1 MKDEQQKQV
10 TDDGFE
16 LVQTKV
22 PAHIKQLLDILAKQR
37 GMSTYELLQL
47 LIDGFITAAKAN
59 GPLSPQMKTL
69 IEMLQTDTSWK
80 GAFSF
85 TGLSGTT
92 DVEQVILIMRQRD
105 QAGRAKPGFGIAMID
120 HPCCGGTTM
129 TLCVDDILERVVE
142 VSMKGLYRQLRQ
154 IGVSLESESVRETLI
169 LLCDAKDIE
178 DLNEQDRLELPGYG
192 EYHDFGKRIEYEKK
206 YKRKPHRTPDSL
218 ANSQQQRIIFD
229 DNDREVADYEVKDWE
244 GEHRQTDLEP
254 PAGVDLAEEV
264 ERAIGGKPFDV
275 EP

>member
-1 MKDEQQKQV
+1 MSEQINIEE
-10 TDDGFE
+10 GFE

-22 PAHIKQLLDILAKQR
+22 PQHVKQLLDILAKQR
-37 GMSTYELLQL
+37 GMSIYELLQL
-47 LIDGFITAAKAN
+47 LINAFITAAKAN

-85 TGLSGTT
+85 TGLSGST
-92 DVEQVILIMRQRD
+92 DIEQVILIMRQRD

-154 IGVSLESESVRETLI
+154 IGVSLESESIRETLT
-169 LLCDAKDIE
+169 LLCDAKAIE

-206 YKRKPHRTPDSL
+206 FRRKHYKSPDSV
-218 ANSQQQRIIFD
+218 AQQQTIKFD
-229 DNDREVADYEVKDWE
+229 NYDKHMADCEAKDWE
-244 GEHRQTDLEP
+244 GEHRGNADD
-254 PAGVDLAEEV
+254 GVEYEGF
-264 ERAIGGKPFDV
+264 RPFDV

>member
-1 MKDEQQKQV
+1 MNGEQLNIEE
-10 TDDGFE
+10 GFE

-22 PAHIKQLLDILAKQR
+22 PTHIKQLLDILAGQR

-47 LIDGFITAAKAN
+47 LINGFITAAKAS

-105 QAGRAKPGFGIAMID
+105 QSGRAKPGFGIAMID

-129 TLCVDDILERVVE
+129 TLCVDDILERVLK
-142 VSMKGLYRQLRQ
+142 VSMPGLYKRLEK
-154 IGVSLESESVRETLI
+154 IGDKLCCATHRETLT
-169 LLCDAKDIE
+169 LLSEYMDDSINKE
-178 DLNEQDRLELPGYG
+178 EELSELPGYG
-192 EYHDFGKRIEYEKK
+192 EYHEYGKRIEYEKK
-206 YKRKPHRTPDSL
+206 YKRKHHKSPDSIDL
-218 ANSQQQRIIFD
+218 QQRIVFD
-229 DNDREVADYEVKDWE
+229 DYDREVADYEAKDWD
-244 GEHRQTDLEP
+244 GEHRQHGDDLPE
-254 PAGVDLAEEV
+254 GMT
-264 ERAIGGKPFDV
+264 RPFDQ
-275 EP
+275 EW

>member
-1 MKDEQQKQV
+1 MSEKINI
-10 TDDGFE
+10 DDGFE

-22 PAHIKQLLDILAKQR
+22 PTHIKQLLDILAGQR

-47 LIDGFITAAKAN
+47 LINGFITAAKAS

-85 TGLSGTT
+85 TGLSGST
-92 DVEQVILIMRQRD
+92 DVEQAILIMRQRD

-129 TLCVDDILERVVE
+129 TLCVDDILERILK
-142 VSMKGLYRQLRQ
+142 VSMPGLYKKLEK
-154 IGVSLESESVRETLI
+154 IGGRLCCTSHRETLT
-169 LLCDAKDIE
+169 LLSEYMDDSINKE
-178 DLNEQDRLELPGYG
+178 EELSEMPGYG
-192 EYHDFGKRIEYEKK
+192 EYHEYGKRIEYEKK
-206 YKRKPHRTPDSL
+206 YKRKHHKSPDSIDT
-218 ANSQQQRIIFD
+218 QQRIVFD
-229 DNDREVADYEVKDWE
+229 DSDRKVADYEAQDWE
-244 GEHRQTDLEP
+244 GEHKGNADDGLID
-254 PAGVDLAEEV
+254 GV
-264 ERAIGGKPFDV
+264 RPFDQ

>member
-1 MKDEQQKQV
+1 MIGEQK
-10 TDDGFE
+10 TKDDGY
-16 LVQTKV
+16 VTIATKV
-22 PAHIKQLLDILAKQR
+22 PAHIAELLSILARQR
-37 GMSTYELLQL
+37 GMEVYELLQL
-47 LIDGFITAAKAN
+47 LINGFITAAKAN

-69 IEMLQTDTSWK
+69 LEMLQTDTSWK

-92 DVEQVILIMRQRD
+92 DIEQVILIMRQRD

-154 IGVSLESESVRETLI
+154 IGVSLESESMRETLI
-169 LLCDAKDIE
+169 MLCDAKAIE

-192 EYHDFGKRIEYEKK
+192 EYHEFGKRIEFDKK
-206 YKRKPHRTPDSL
+206 YKRKHHKSPDSIDT
-218 ANSQQQRIIFD
+218 QQRIVFD
-229 DNDREVADYEVKDWE
+229 DSDREIADYEARDWE
-244 GEHRQTDLEP
+244 GEHKGNSDEGLID
-254 PAGVDLAEEV
+254 G
-264 ERAIGGKPFDV
+264 IKPFDV

>member
-1 MKDEQQKQV
+1 MIGEQK
-10 TDDGFE
+10 TKDDGY
-16 LVQTKV
+16 VTIATKV
-22 PAHIKQLLDILAKQR
+22 PAHIAELLSILARQR
-37 GMSTYELLQL
+37 GMEVYELLQL
-47 LIDGFITAAKAN
+47 LINGFITAAKAN
-59 GPLSPQMKTL
+59 GPLSPQMKML
-69 IEMLQTDTSWK
+69 LEVLQTDTSWK

-92 DVEQVILIMRQRD
+92 DIEQVILIMRQRD

-154 IGVSLESESVRETLI
+154 IGVSLESESMRETLI
-169 LLCDAKDIE
+169 MLCDAKAIE

-192 EYHDFGKRIEYEKK
+192 EYHEFGKRIEFDKK
-206 YKRKPHRTPDSL
+206 YKRKHHKSPDSIDT
-218 ANSQQQRIIFD
+218 QQRIVFD
-229 DNDREVADYEVKDWE
+229 DSDREIADYEARDWE
-244 GEHRQTDLEP
+244 GEHKGNSDEGLID
-254 PAGVDLAEEV
+254 G
-264 ERAIGGKPFDV
+264 IKPFDV

>member
-1 MKDEQQKQV
+1 MNFEE
-10 TDDGFE
+10 GFE

-22 PAHIKQLLDILAKQR
+22 PTHIKQLLDILAGQR

-47 LIDGFITAAKAN
+47 LINGFITAAKTN
-59 GPLSPQMKTL
+59 GPLSPQVKML
-69 IEMLQTDTSWK
+69 LEVLQTDTSWK

-120 HPCCGGTTM
+120 RPFCGGTTM
-129 TLCVDDILERVVE
+129 TICVDEILERVVE

-154 IGVSLESESVRETLI
+154 IGVSLDSESMRETLTM
-169 LLCDAKDIE
+169 LCDAKAIE

-192 EYHDFGKRIEYEKK
+192 EYHEFGKRIEYEKK

-218 ANSQQQRIIFD
+218 ANSQQRIVFTD
-229 DNDREVADYEVKDWE
+229 DDREISELEAKNWE
-244 GEHRQTDLEP
+244 GEHRQTDLQP
-254 PAGVDLAEEV
+254 PTES
-264 ERAIGGKPFDV
+264 DV
-275 EP
+275 QDD

>member
-1 MKDEQQKQV
+1 MNFEE
-10 TDDGFE
+10 GFE

-22 PAHIKQLLDILAKQR
+22 PTHIKQLLDILAGQR

-47 LIDGFITAAKAN
+47 LINGFITAAKTN
-59 GPLSPQMKTL
+59 GPLSPQVKML
-69 IEMLQTDTSWK
+69 LEVLQTDTSWK

-120 HPCCGGTTM
+120 RPFCGGTTM
-129 TLCVDDILERVVE
+129 TICVDEILERVVE

-154 IGVSLESESVRETLI
+154 IGVSLDSESMRETLTM
-169 LLCDAKDIE
+169 LCDAKAIE

-192 EYHDFGKRIEYEKK
+192 EYHEFGKRIEYEKK

-218 ANSQQQRIIFD
+218 ANSQQRIVFTD
-229 DNDREVADYEVKDWE
+229 DDREISELEAKNWE
-244 GEHRQTDLEP
+244 GEHRQTDLQP
-254 PAGVDLAEEV
+254 PMESEV
-264 ERAIGGKPFDV
+264 HHD
-275 EP
+275 

>member
-1 MKDEQQKQV
+1 MSEKMNFEE
-10 TDDGFE
+10 GFE

-22 PAHIKQLLDILAKQR
+22 PTHIKQLLDILAGQR

-47 LIDGFITAAKAN
+47 LINGFITAAKTN
-59 GPLSPQMKTL
+59 GPLSPQMKML
-69 IEMLQTDTSWK
+69 LEVLQTDTSWK

-120 HPCCGGTTM
+120 RPFCGGTTM
-129 TLCVDDILERVVE
+129 TICVDEILERVVE

-154 IGVSLESESVRETLI
+154 IGVSLDSESMRETLTM
-169 LLCDAKDIE
+169 LCDAKAIE

-192 EYHDFGKRIEYEKK
+192 EYHEFGKRIEYEKK

-218 ANSQQQRIIFD
+218 ANSQQRIVFTD
-229 DNDREVADYEVKDWE
+229 DDREISELEAKNWE
-244 GEHRQTDLEP
+244 GEHRQTDLQP
-254 PAGVDLAEEV
+254 PMESEV
-264 ERAIGGKPFDV
+264 HHD
-275 EP
+275 

>member
-1 MKDEQQKQV
+1 MSEQMNIEE
-10 TDDGFE
+10 GFE

-22 PAHIKQLLDILAKQR
+22 PTHIKQLLDILAGQR

-47 LIDGFITAAKAN
+47 LINGFITAAKAN
-59 GPLSPQMKTL
+59 GPLSPQMKML
-69 IEMLQTDTSWK
+69 LEVLQTDTSWK

-154 IGVSLESESVRETLI
+154 IGVSLESESMRETLI
-169 LLCDAKDIE
+169 MLCDAKAIE

-192 EYHDFGKRIEYEKK
+192 EYHEFGKRIEFDKK
-206 YKRKPHRTPDSL
+206 YKRKHHKSPDSIDT
-218 ANSQQQRIIFD
+218 QQRIVFD
-229 DNDREVADYEVKDWE
+229 DSDREIADYEAKDWE
-244 GEHRQTDLEP
+244 GEHKGNSDEGLID
-254 PAGVDLAEEV
+254 G
-264 ERAIGGKPFDV
+264 IKPFDV

>member
-1 MKDEQQKQV
+1 MIENQINNE
-10 TDDGFE
+10 DGFE

-22 PAHIKQLLDILAKQR
+22 PQHIKQLLDILAKQR
-37 GMSTYELLQL
+37 SMSTYELLQL
-47 LIDGFITAAKAN
+47 LINAFITAAKAN

-85 TGLSGTT
+85 TGLSGST
-92 DVEQVILIMRQRD
+92 DIEQVILIMRQRD

-154 IGVSLESESVRETLI
+154 IGVNLESNSIRETLTM
-169 LLCDAKDIE
+169 LCDAKAIE

-192 EYHDFGKRIEYEKK
+192 EYHDFGKRIEYEKN
-206 YKRKPHRTPDSL
+206 YKRKPHRTPDSI
-218 ANSQQQRIIFD
+218 ANQQTKIIFD
-229 DNDREVADYEVKDWE
+229 DFDRDTAKAETEDWE
-244 GEHRQTDLEP
+244 GEHRNPENDDP
-254 PAGVDLAEEV
+254 PV
-264 ERAIGGKPFDV
+264 RPFGC
-275 EP
+275 EW

>member
-1 MKDEQQKQV
+1 MSEQIKIDE
-10 TDDGFE
+10 GFE

-22 PAHIKQLLDILAKQR
+22 PTHIKQLLDILAKQR

-47 LIDGFITAAKAN
+47 LIDGFIVAAKAS

-85 TGLSGTT
+85 TGLSGST
-92 DVEQVILIMRQRD
+92 DVEQAILIMRQRD

-120 HPCCGGTTM
+120 KPFCGGTTM

-154 IGVSLESESVRETLI
+154 IGISLESESIRETLT
-169 LLCDAKDIE
+169 LLCDAKTIE

-206 YKRKPHRTPDSL
+206 YKRKPKRTPDTIERVELPIHFEPSDVPDL
-218 ANSQQQRIIFD
+218 P
-229 DNDREVADYEVKDWE
+229 ELKDWE
-244 GEHRQTDLEP
+244 GEQRNPVNDEP
-254 PAGVDLAEEV
+254 PRERDIGEELDSK
-264 ERAIGGKPFDV
+264 IGRPFGI
-275 EP
+275 ES

>member
-1 MKDEQQKQV
+1 MIGEQK
-10 TDDGFE
+10 TKDDGY
-16 LVQTKV
+16 VTIATKV
-22 PAHIKQLLDILAKQR
+22 PAHIAELLSILARQR
-37 GMSTYELLQL
+37 GMEVYELLQL
-47 LIDGFITAAKAN
+47 LINSFITAAKAN
-59 GPLSPQMKTL
+59 GPLSPQMKML
-69 IEMLQTDTSWK
+69 LEVLQTDTSWK

-92 DVEQVILIMRQRD
+92 DIEQVILIMRQRD

-154 IGVSLESESVRETLI
+154 IGVSLESESMRETLI
-169 LLCDAKDIE
+169 MLCDAKAIE

-192 EYHDFGKRIEYEKK
+192 EYHEFGKRIEFDKK
-206 YKRKPHRTPDSL
+206 YKRKHHKSPDSIDT
-218 ANSQQQRIIFD
+218 QQRIVFD
-229 DNDREVADYEVKDWE
+229 DSDREIADYEARDWE
-244 GEHRQTDLEP
+244 GEHKGNSDEGLID
-254 PAGVDLAEEV
+254 G
-264 ERAIGGKPFDV
+264 IKPFDV

>member
-1 MKDEQQKQV
+1 MSEKMNFEE
-10 TDDGFE
+10 GFE

-22 PAHIKQLLDILAKQR
+22 PTHIKQLLDILAGQR

-47 LIDGFITAAKAN
+47 LINGFITAAKTN
-59 GPLSPQMKTL
+59 GPLSPQVKML
-69 IEMLQTDTSWK
+69 LEVLQTDTSWK

-120 HPCCGGTTM
+120 RPFCGGTTM
-129 TLCVDDILERVVE
+129 TICVDEILERVVE

-154 IGVSLESESVRETLI
+154 IGVSLDSESMRETLTM
-169 LLCDAKDIE
+169 LCDAKAIE

-192 EYHDFGKRIEYEKK
+192 EYHEFGKRIEYEKK

-218 ANSQQQRIIFD
+218 ANSQQRIVFTD
-229 DNDREVADYEVKDWE
+229 DDREISELEAKNWE
-244 GEHRQTDLEP
+244 GEHRQTDLQP
-254 PAGVDLAEEV
+254 PMESEV
-264 ERAIGGKPFDV
+264 HHD
-275 EP
+275 

>member
-1 MKDEQQKQV
+1 MMSKEQKQV
-10 TDDGFE
+10 TEDGFE

-22 PAHIKQLLDILAKQR
+22 PTHIKQLLDILSKQR

-47 LIDGFITAAKAN
+47 LINAFITAAKASV
-59 GPLSPQMKTL
+59 PLSPQMKTL

-85 TGLSGTT
+85 TGLSGST
-92 DVEQVILIMRQRD
+92 DVEQAILIMRQRD

-154 IGVSLESESVRETLI
+154 IGVSLESNSIRETLTM
-169 LLCDAKDIE
+169 LCDAKAIE
-178 DLNEQDRLELPGYG
+178 DLSEQDRLELPCYG

-218 ANSQQQRIIFD
+218 ANSKQLRLFD
-229 DNDREVADYEVKDWE
+229 PDKPYGEQADAYLS
-244 GEHRQTDLEP
+244 DLE
-254 PAGVDLAEEV
+254 
-264 ERAIGGKPFDV
+264 ERAKEDELGFRPFDQ
-275 EP
+275 EY